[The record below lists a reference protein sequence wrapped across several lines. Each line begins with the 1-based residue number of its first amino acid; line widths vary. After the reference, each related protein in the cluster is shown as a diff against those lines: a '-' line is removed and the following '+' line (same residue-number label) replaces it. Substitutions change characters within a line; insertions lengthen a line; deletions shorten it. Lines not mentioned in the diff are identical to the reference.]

1 MPQRPKIANNML
13 ELIGYTPLVR
23 LNSIPSPDSAEMIAK
38 LESQNPMDSVKD
50 RIGSAMIEAAERD
63 GLIKP
68 GETVLIEP
76 TSGNT
81 GIALA
86 FAAAVKGYQLV
97 VTMPDTVTVERRRV
111 LTALGAE
118 VVLTPGAEGMKGAI
132 KKAAEISEGTPHSWT
147 PSQFDNPSNPEVHIR
162 TTAEEVWE
170 DTDGR
175 IDAFVAGVGTGGTIT
190 GVGRVLK
197 ERTGGQVRVVAVEPT
212 SSPVLSGGQPGPNK
226 IQGIGAGF
234 VPHNYD
240 ATVVDQVIAVDYND
254 ALEMAR
260 RLAREEAIFCGISS
274 GAITWAARNVA
285 RELGTGKRVVSIICD
300 FGERYLSH
308 ELFTSGEDQ

>member
-23 LNSIPSPDSAEMIAK
+23 LNSIPAPGSAEMIVK

-68 GETVLIEP
+68 GQTIIIEP

-86 FAAAVKGYQLV
+86 FAAAVLGYKLI

-111 LTALGAE
+111 LSALGAE
-118 VVLTPGAEGMKGAI
+118 VVLTPGTEGMKGAI
-132 KKAAEISEGTPHSWT
+132 KRAAELFEQTENSWT
-147 PSQFDNPSNPEVHIR
+147 PGQFDNPSNPEVHRR
-162 TTAEEVWE
+162 TTAEEILE
-170 DTDGR
+170 DTDGK
-175 IDAFVAGVGTGGTIT
+175 IDAFVAGVGTGGTIA
-190 GVGRVLK
+190 GVGKVLK
-197 ERTGGQVRVVAVEPT
+197 ERVGAHVRVVAVEPS
-212 SSPVLSGGQPGPNK
+212 SSPVLSGGEPGPNK

-234 VPHNYD
+234 VPRNYD
-240 ATVVDQVIAVDYND
+240 PSVVDDVRRAEYSD
-254 ALEMAR
+254 ALEMSR
-260 RLAREEAIFCGISS
+260 RLAREEGIFSGISS
-274 GAITWAARNVA
+274 GAITVVA
-285 RELGTGKRVVSIICD
+285 RDIAREMGEGKRVVSIICD

-308 ELFTSGEDQ
+308 ELFETLAP

>member
-23 LNSIPSPDSAEMIAK
+23 LNSIPYPNSAELIAK

-50 RIGSAMIEAAERD
+50 RIGSAMIEAAERE
-63 GLIKP
+63 GRIKP
-68 GETVLIEP
+68 GETVIIEP

-86 FAAAVKGYQLV
+86 FAAAVKGYKLI
-97 VTMPDTVTVERRRV
+97 VTMPETVTVERRRV
-111 LTALGAE
+111 LAALGSE

-132 KKAAEISEGTPHSWT
+132 KKAAEIFEETPNSWT
-147 PSQFDNPSNPEVHIR
+147 PGQFDNPANPEVHRR

-175 IDAFVAGVGTGGTIT
+175 IDAFVAGVGTGGTIA
-190 GVGRVLK
+190 GVGQILK
-197 ERTGGQVRVVAVEPT
+197 ERVGKDVLVVAVEPS
-212 SSPVLSGGQPGPNK
+212 SSPVLSGGEPGPNK

-234 VPHNYD
+234 VPRNYD
-240 ATVVDQVIAVDYND
+240 PSVVDRVVQVDYND
-254 ALEMAR
+254 AVEMAR

-274 GAITWAARNVA
+274 GAITWAARDIA
-285 RELGTGKRVVSIICD
+285 KELGTGKRVVSIICD

-308 ELFTSGEDQ
+308 ELFEAAAQ

>member
-1 MPQRPKIANNML
+1 ML

-23 LNSIPSPDSAEMIAK
+23 LNRIPSPDSAEMIAK

-50 RIGSAMIEAAERD
+50 RIGAAMIEAAERD
-63 GLIKP
+63 GRIKS
-68 GETVLIEP
+68 GETVIIEP

-86 FAAAVKGYQLV
+86 FAATVKGYKLI
-97 VTMPDTVTVERRRV
+97 VTMPETVTVERRRV

-132 KKAAEISEGTPHSWT
+132 KKAADLTEATPNSWT
-147 PSQFDNPSNPEVHIR
+147 PGQFENPANPEVHRR
-162 TTAEEVWE
+162 TTAEEIME

-175 IDAFVAGVGTGGTIT
+175 IDAFISGVGTGGTIA
-190 GVGRVLK
+190 GVGQILK
-197 ERTGGQVRVVAVEPT
+197 ERVGQQVLVIAVEPA
-212 SSPVLSGGQPGPNK
+212 SSPVLSGGEPGPNK

-234 VPHNYD
+234 VPRNYD
-240 ATVVDQVIAVDYND
+240 ASVVDRVIQVDYND
-254 ALEMAR
+254 ALAMAR
-260 RLAREEAIFCGISS
+260 RLAREEGIFCGISS

-285 RELGTGKRVVSIICD
+285 QELGPGKRVVSIICD

-308 ELFTSGEDQ
+308 ELFETQQ